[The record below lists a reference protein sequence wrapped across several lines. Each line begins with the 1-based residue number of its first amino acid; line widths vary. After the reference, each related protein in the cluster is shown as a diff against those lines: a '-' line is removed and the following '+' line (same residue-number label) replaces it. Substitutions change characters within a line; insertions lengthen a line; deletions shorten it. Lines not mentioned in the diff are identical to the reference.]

1 MGVLGRIGSFL
12 LGGALGAGVG
22 AAIAVLTAPQ
32 NGDQFRQGVERRVD
46 QVKVAGL
53 EAQVRTEEELIRRFR
68 LETNDPEALRE
79 AETQIRV
86 ETAQAIAGLGL
97 HPAPPDAATGTRSG
111 HTT

>member
-68 LETNDPEALRE
+68 METNDPEALRDT
-79 AETQIRV
+79 ETRV
-86 ETAQAIAGLGL
+86 RIETAQAIAGLGL
-97 HPAPPDAATGTRSG
+97 NPMPPDASAATQGGRAT
-111 HTT
+111 

>member
-32 NGDQFRQGVERRVD
+32 NGDEFRQGVERRVD
-46 QVKVAGL
+46 QAKVAGL

-68 LETNDPEALRE
+68 METNDPEALRDT
-79 AETQIRV
+79 ETQVRI

-97 HPAPPDAATGTRSG
+97 NPVPPDGSSGTQGGRAT
-111 HTT
+111 